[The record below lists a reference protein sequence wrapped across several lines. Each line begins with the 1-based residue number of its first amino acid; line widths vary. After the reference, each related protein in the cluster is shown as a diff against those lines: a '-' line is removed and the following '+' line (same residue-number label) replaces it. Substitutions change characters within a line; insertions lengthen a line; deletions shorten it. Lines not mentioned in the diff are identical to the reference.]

1 MLNIGIIQLIL
12 VLFAP
17 LNKHSMAKSRSTL
30 LRLLISALVA
40 MLFSVPVII
49 LVIALQLDARVPVGG
64 PLSAAE
70 LSEIESMLLE
80 NAPRSTYSVS
90 QQNISLNADQMN
102 LLLRYAISTAN
113 LKGHWA
119 AQLTLANDTVNTH
132 ASIGFD
138 LAGVPVFLNIE
149 GQFSSNG
156 NKLQLSKLSLGGL
169 PMPNMLIGLLIGRV
183 ESDINSSS
191 LALTDINSLIGNVE
205 SLVVNPQ
212 QMQVT
217 LQWDP
222 VLMNTL
228 ADQTQQL
235 FVSDEDRMRVAHY
248 YQLIAEIITAT
259 PLDIRA
265 ISLNSLLVPLFTEA
279 RSRTNLGSNAVAEN
293 RAAFQALAIYVNGE
307 EIERFVGNSIS
318 RSVTDAKAIEVRL
331 LRRQDLAKHLASI
344 ASITASAGADLA
356 AMLSTTKEAYDARY
370 RSGFSFSD
378 LTANTVGVNLASF
391 GTKNSETAKRLQ
403 TRIIKVKAESEYMP
417 TIGNNRDGIS
427 ESDFAELYQDR
438 TSEQYLERMNQINEL
453 VFNSPLFADLLN
465 P

>member
-1 MLNIGIIQLIL
+1 
-12 VLFAP
+12 
-17 LNKHSMAKSRSTL
+17 MAKSRSTL

-169 PMPNMLIGLLIGRV
+169 PMPNMLIALLIGRV

>member
-1 MLNIGIIQLIL
+1 
-12 VLFAP
+12 
-17 LNKHSMAKSRSTL
+17 
-30 LRLLISALVA
+30 
-40 MLFSVPVII
+40 
-49 LVIALQLDARVPVGG
+49 
-64 PLSAAE
+64 
-70 LSEIESMLLE
+70 
-80 NAPRSTYSVS
+80 
-90 QQNISLNADQMN
+90 
-102 LLLRYAISTAN
+102 
-113 LKGHWA
+113 
-119 AQLTLANDTVNTH
+119 
-132 ASIGFD
+132 
-138 LAGVPVFLNIE
+138 
-149 GQFSSNG
+149 
-156 NKLQLSKLSLGGL
+156 
-169 PMPNMLIGLLIGRV
+169 MPNMLIDFLISRV
-183 ESDINSSS
+183 ESNINSSS

-212 QMQVT
+212 RMQVT

-222 VLMNTL
+222 VLMSKL

-248 YQLIAEIITAT
+248 YQLISEIITTT

-465 P
+465 L

>member
-12 VLFAP
+12 VLLAR
-17 LNKHSMAKSRSTL
+17 LNEHSMAKSRSTL

-169 PMPNMLIGLLIGRV
+169 PMPNMLIALLIGRV

-212 QMQVT
+212 RMQVT

-279 RSRTNLGSNAVAEN
+279 RSRTNSGSNAVAEN

-318 RSVTDAKAIEVRL
+318 RSVTDAEAIEVRL

-344 ASITASAGADLA
+344 ASITASAGADVA

-417 TIGNNRDGIS
+417 TVGNNRDGIS

-453 VFNSPLFADLLN
+453 VFNSPLFADLLK